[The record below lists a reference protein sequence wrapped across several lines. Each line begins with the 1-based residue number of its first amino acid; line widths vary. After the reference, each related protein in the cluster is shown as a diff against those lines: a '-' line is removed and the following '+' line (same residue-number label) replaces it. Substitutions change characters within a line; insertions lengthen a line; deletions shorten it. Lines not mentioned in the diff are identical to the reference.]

1 MDSQLNT
8 KGSEIMIYVGI
19 DVAKDKHDCYI
30 VNSNGEIIKDVF
42 TIKNNL
48 SGFNE
53 LLDSIPNPSSENIK
67 IGLEAT
73 GHYGINLISF
83 LEKHYHHIV
92 VFNPLQTNLFRKA
105 NTLRK
110 NKTDKIDARLIA
122 LMLHSS
128 DYNSYTDISYHLKD
142 LKSLT
147 RHRSRIVKQATK
159 LKVSITRL
167 VTIMFPELTSV
178 IYSIHQ
184 KSTYALLKEFPSKSS
199 ITTAHLT
206 KLSTLLNKASR
217 GRYGKDKATQI
228 REAARTSI
236 GSDSRSLSFELVQTI
251 RLITSLTEE
260 ISILDD
266 EIKSL
271 MLELESPIIT
281 VPGISFKLGS
291 IILAEIGDIHRFDTP
306 AQLQAFAG
314 LEPSTHQSGN
324 YLAPNSRMVKRGS
337 TNLRWALLEAARLVS
352 MRDSTFKAYYYKKKA
367 EGKHH
372 YVALSHTAKKLI
384 RVLFHLLT
392 TNVEFTAQ
400 A

>member
-1 MDSQLNT
+1 
-8 KGSEIMIYVGI
+8 MIYVGI
-19 DVAKDKHDCYI
+19 DIAKDKHDCYI
-30 VNSNGEIIKDVF
+30 VNSNGEVIKDVF

-48 SGFNE
+48 AGFNE
-53 LLDSIPNPSSENIK
+53 LLNSIPDNTSGNIK

-147 RHRSRIVKQATK
+147 RHRSRIVRQTSK
-159 LKVSITRL
+159 LKVSLTRI

-184 KSTYALLKEFPSKSS
+184 KSTYALLEEFPSRKA
-199 ITTAHLT
+199 IADAHLT
-206 KLSTLLNKASR
+206 KLTTLLSKASR
-217 GRYGKDKATQI
+217 GKYGKDKALEI
-228 REAARTSI
+228 RDAARNSV
-236 GSDSRSLSFELVQTI
+236 GSDSRSRTFELTQII
-251 RLITSLTEE
+251 RLLSTMETEILT
-260 ISILDD
+260 IDN
-266 EIKSL
+266 EIKSM
-271 MLELESPIIT
+271 MLEIQSPILTI
-281 VPGISFKLGS
+281 PGISFRLGS
-291 IILAEIGDIHRFDTP
+291 VILAEIGDIHRFNTP

-314 LEPSTHQSGN
+314 LEPSTHQSGK
-324 YLAPNSRMVKRGS
+324 YKAPNSRMVKRGS
-337 TNLRWALLEAARLVS
+337 THLRWALLEASRLVA
-352 MRDSTFKAYYYKKKA
+352 MRDSTFKTYYQKKKS

-384 RVLFHLLT
+384 RVLFHLLS
-392 TNVEFTAQ
+392 NEMEFNAQ
-400 A
+400 T